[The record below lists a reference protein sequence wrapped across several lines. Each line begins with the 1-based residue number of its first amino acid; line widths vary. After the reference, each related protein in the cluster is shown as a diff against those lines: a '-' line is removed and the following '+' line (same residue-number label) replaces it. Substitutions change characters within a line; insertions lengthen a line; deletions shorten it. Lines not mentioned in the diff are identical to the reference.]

1 MQYLH
6 GVILGLI
13 QGLAE
18 FLPISSSG
26 HLIISRILLGIQ
38 TDTPEL
44 KMFDIL
50 LHVGTLIPVIVLF
63 WRDWMEMIRHPIKT
77 KTLLLLIVA
86 SLPTLAIYFLAKV
99 LTPESINGFAIF
111 DSGWFLGVSFLITGF
126 LLLLTE
132 ALSHRKNKK
141 SNEIV
146 TFFHALIMGIFQGFG
161 LMPGISR
168 SGSTISGGILS
179 GLDRKSAAKFS
190 FMMSA
195 PAIVG
200 SLLMEGK
207 DALEAGYLDMI
218 NWPVTVVGMIIACIC
233 GFIAIR
239 FMMNLINHISL
250 NHFAFYVCLLG
261 VIILVIQI
269 IGVDW
274 FPPFELPVV

>member
-26 HLIISRILLGIQ
+26 HLIIARILLGIQ

-50 LHVGTLIPVIVLF
+50 LHIGTLIPVIVLF
-63 WRDWMEMIRHPIKT
+63 WSDWMAMLRHPIKN

-86 SLPTLAIYFLAKV
+86 SVPTLAIYFLAKV
-99 LTPESINGFAIF
+99 LTPESVNGFAIF

-132 ALSHRKNKK
+132 AFSRRKSRKATGN
-141 SNEIV
+141 V
-146 TFFHALIMGIFQGFG
+146 TFFHALIMGIFQGLG

-179 GLDRKSAAKFS
+179 GLDRKSAARFS

-207 DALEAGYLDMI
+207 DAVEEGYLDMI
-218 NWPVTVVGMIIACIC
+218 NWPVTAVGMIVACIC

-239 FMMNLINHISL
+239 FMMKLINRISL

-261 VIILVIQI
+261 VVILVLQI
-269 IGVDW
+269 IGVTW
-274 FPPFELPVV
+274 FPAFELPVV

>member
-250 NHFAFYVCLLG
+250 NHFAFFVCLLG

>member
-26 HLIISRILLGIQ
+26 HLIITRILLGIQ

-50 LHVGTLIPVIVLF
+50 LHIGTLIPVIVLF
-63 WRDWMEMIRHPIKT
+63 WSDWMAMLRHPIKN

-86 SLPTLAIYFLAKV
+86 SVPTLAIYFLAKV
-99 LTPESINGFAIF
+99 LTPESVNGFAIF

-132 ALSHRKNKK
+132 AFSRRKSRKATGN
-141 SNEIV
+141 V
-146 TFFHALIMGIFQGFG
+146 TFFHALIMGIFQGLG

-179 GLDRKSAAKFS
+179 GLDRKSAARFS

-207 DALEAGYLDMI
+207 DAVEEGYLDMI
-218 NWPVTVVGMIIACIC
+218 NWPVTAVGMIVACIC

-239 FMMNLINHISL
+239 FMMKLINRISL

-261 VIILVIQI
+261 VVILVLQI
-269 IGVDW
+269 IGVTW
-274 FPPFELPVV
+274 FPAFELPVV

>member
-26 HLIISRILLGIQ
+26 HLIIARILLGIQ

-50 LHVGTLIPVIVLF
+50 LHIGTLIPVIVLF
-63 WRDWMEMIRHPIKT
+63 WRDWMAMLRHPIKN

-86 SLPTLAIYFLAKV
+86 SVPTLAIYFLAKV
-99 LTPESINGFAIF
+99 LTPESVNGFAIF

-126 LLLLTE
+126 LLLLME
-132 ALSHRKNKK
+132 AFNRRKSRK
-141 SNEIV
+141 STGNV
-146 TFFHALIMGIFQGFG
+146 TIFHALIMGIFQGLG

-207 DALEAGYLDMI
+207 DAVEEGYLDMI
-218 NWPVTVVGMIIACIC
+218 NWPVTAVGMIVACIC

-239 FMMNLINHISL
+239 FMMKLINRISL
-250 NHFAFYVCLLG
+250 NHFAFYVSLLG
-261 VIILVIQI
+261 VVILVLQI
-269 IGVDW
+269 IGVTW
-274 FPPFELPVV
+274 FPAFELPVV

>member
-26 HLIISRILLGIQ
+26 HLIIARILLGIQ

-50 LHVGTLIPVIVLF
+50 LHIGTLIPVIVLF
-63 WRDWMEMIRHPIKT
+63 WSDWMAMLRHPIKN

-86 SLPTLAIYFLAKV
+86 SVPTLAIYFLAKV
-99 LTPESINGFAIF
+99 LTPESVNGFAIF

-132 ALSHRKNKK
+132 AFSRRKSRKTTGN
-141 SNEIV
+141 V
-146 TFFHALIMGIFQGFG
+146 TFFHALIMGIFQGLG

-179 GLDRKSAAKFS
+179 GLDRKSAARFS

-207 DALEAGYLDMI
+207 DALEEGYLDMI
-218 NWPVTVVGMIIACIC
+218 NWPVTAVGMIVACIC

-239 FMMNLINHISL
+239 FMMKLINRISL

-261 VIILVIQI
+261 VVILVLQI
-269 IGVDW
+269 IGVSW
-274 FPPFELPVV
+274 FPAFELPVV